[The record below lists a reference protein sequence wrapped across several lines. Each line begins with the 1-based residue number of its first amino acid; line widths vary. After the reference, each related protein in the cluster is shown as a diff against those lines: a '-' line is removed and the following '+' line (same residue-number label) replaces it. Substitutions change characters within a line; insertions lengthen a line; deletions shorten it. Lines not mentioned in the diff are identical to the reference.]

1 MRLLRVLA
9 AGCFVS
15 SMSMRLI
22 DPVVPDV
29 ARDLAVSAGSVAML
43 ASAYAFPYALGQP
56 VLGAL
61 GDALGK
67 ARIIKIA
74 LAVLALCLAVTIV
87 APTLEVLF
95 VARMV
100 GGAAGGGIIPLAFAL
115 IGDRFAMAERQIV
128 LSRVLAA
135 IIAGQLTGSI
145 GSGLVASYFGWRAA
159 MLMGTALTVAALL
172 VTLWH
177 LQGRAGAAR
186 SAVRLETMHRGYRD
200 VFRNPKAI
208 VCFSAVFA
216 EGIIIFGLFPYL
228 ALLLEER
235 GAGGLK
241 EAGFV
246 LAGFAFGGFAY
257 TVLVRLMLARLGL
270 FNLIKIGGIV
280 CGIGLAA
287 LSLGTSWP
295 VELLIFSVVGVGFY
309 MIHNSLQTQATELA
323 PDNRG
328 SAVAAHAFFFFLGQ
342 AFGPLVY
349 RFGFALAGSEWT
361 LLASGVAMA
370 GVGLA
375 TATGLRL
382 RSPVSAAV

>member
-1 MRLLRVLA
+1 
-9 AGCFVS
+9 
-15 SMSMRLI
+15 
-22 DPVVPDV
+22 
-29 ARDLAVSAGSVAML
+29 
-43 ASAYAFPYALGQP
+43 
-56 VLGAL
+56 
-61 GDALGK
+61 
-67 ARIIKIA
+67 
-74 LAVLALCLAVTIV
+74 
-87 APTLEVLF
+87 
-95 VARMV
+95 
-100 GGAAGGGIIPLAFAL
+100 
-115 IGDRFAMAERQIV
+115 
-128 LSRVLAA
+128 
-135 IIAGQLTGSI
+135 
-145 GSGLVASYFGWRAA
+145 
-159 MLMGTALTVAALL
+159 
-172 VTLWH
+172 
-177 LQGRAGAAR
+177 
-186 SAVRLETMHRGYRD
+186 MHRGYRD

-246 LAGFAFGGFAY
+246 LAGFALGGFAY

-349 RFGFALAGSEWT
+349 RFGFALAGSEWM